1 MFRVLGLVM
10 YKLYYTSRAKKD
22 AQLIKS
28 SNLKSKVE
36 ALLNLITEQPYA
48 YPPEFE
54 VLKGDLKGALSR
66 RINKQHR
73 LVYEVLEQEQA
84 IKVIMMWTHYE

>member
-1 MFRVLGLVM
+1 M
-10 YKLYYTSRAKKD
+10 YKLFYTSRAKKD

-36 ALLNLITEQPYA
+36 ELLNLITTEPYA

-54 VLKGDLKGALSR
+54 FLKGELKGAISR

-73 LVYEVLEQEQA
+73 LVYEVLENELA

>member
-1 MFRVLGLVM
+1 M
-10 YKLYYTSRAKKD
+10 YRIYYTSRAKKD

-36 ALLNLITEQPYA
+36 ALLSLITEQPYA

-54 VLKGDLKGALSR
+54 ILKGELKGALSR

-73 LVYEVLEQEQA
+73 LVYEVLEEEQA
-84 IKVIMMWTHYE
+84 IKVMMMWTHYE

>member
-1 MFRVLGLVM
+1 M

-73 LVYEVLEQEQA
+73 LVYEVLEEQQA
-84 IKVIMMWTHYE
+84 IKVMMMWTHYE